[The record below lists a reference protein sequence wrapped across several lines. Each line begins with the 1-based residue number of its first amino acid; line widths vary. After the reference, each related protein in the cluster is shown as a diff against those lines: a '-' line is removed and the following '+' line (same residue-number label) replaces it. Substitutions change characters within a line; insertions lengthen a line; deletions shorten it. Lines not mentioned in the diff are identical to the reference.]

1 MQTSR
6 RMADYFIGHLPAD
19 GFVPWYA
26 RSSSRYL
33 VACAD
38 APRVHYRDFNAPLDP
53 PRPADS
59 SAAMIAAAGL
69 QILAA
74 TEKSLS
80 NTTGA
85 DRWNAGAQ
93 MVMLSRQL
101 DVFLT
106 NVVAHYADRKLRME
120 SQLAESA
127 EQWCA
132 INFIPYDGS

>member
-1 MQTSR
+1 MQQR
-6 RMADYFIGHLPAD
+6 DYNGMPSILH
-19 GFVPWYA
+19 
-26 RSSSRYL
+26 REETTT
-33 VACAD
+33 
-38 APRVHYRDFNAPLDP
+38 
-53 PRPADS
+53 
-59 SAAMIAAAGL
+59 IL

-93 MVMLSRQL
+93 MVMLLRQL

-132 INFIPYDGS
+132 INFMPYDGS